1 MCYFFLCNIIEVLQ
15 RYTYMLQILQIA
27 VEVYIIY
34 SSFENI
40 LIFTHQG
47 DKRKLFIQIVMCK
60 HSKLECSG
68 DKGVSDIESLIYELY
83 GKTTSYV
90 LK

>member
-34 SSFENI
+34 SGFENI

-47 DKRKLFIQIVMCK
+47 D
-60 HSKLECSG
+60 
-68 DKGVSDIESLIYELY
+68 
-83 GKTTSYV
+83 
-90 LK
+90 